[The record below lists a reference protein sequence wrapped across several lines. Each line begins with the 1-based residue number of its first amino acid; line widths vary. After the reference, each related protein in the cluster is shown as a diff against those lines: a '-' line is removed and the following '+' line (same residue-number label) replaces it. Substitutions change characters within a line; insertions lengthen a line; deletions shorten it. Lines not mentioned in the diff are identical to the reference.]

1 MLQQCLGIA
10 IPSPWGGLGK
20 GFFFSQSHKDRK
32 GLTHSHTSR
41 SFLCFLCVAARSSR
55 LLSLRNLCDLSVFAS
70 ESSPL
75 AVITPPSP
83 LGEGQGVR
91 LNRFFGIAVI
101 EGVIAVYLATV
112 SIEAVVLK
120 VLIDM
125 ASVVL
130 ACVQAFLCCKLFVS
144 CVHSSLVL
152 VIIQCFLFC
161 EYTKKSETLYFLSHI
176 SFIFYVF
183 LS

>member
-20 GFFFSQSHKDRK
+20 GSFFSQSHKDRK

-91 LNRFFGIAVI
+91 LNRFFGHCCHRRCHSCLSRHCLHRGSRAQSPHRY
-101 EGVIAVYLATV
+101 GVRG
-112 SIEAVVLK
+112 
-120 VLIDM
+120 
-125 ASVVL
+125 
-130 ACVQAFLCCKLFVS
+130 ACLCTGVPL
-144 CVHSSLVL
+144 L
-152 VIIQCFLFC
+152 
-161 EYTKKSETLYFLSHI
+161 
-176 SFIFYVF
+176 
-183 LS
+183 